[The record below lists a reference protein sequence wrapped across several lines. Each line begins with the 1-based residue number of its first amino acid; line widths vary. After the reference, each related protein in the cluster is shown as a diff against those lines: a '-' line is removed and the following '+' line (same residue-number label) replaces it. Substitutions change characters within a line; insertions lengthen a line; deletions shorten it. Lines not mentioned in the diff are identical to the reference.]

1 MVYYDALIVRDAH
14 KIMKYKIIVIVFLVL
29 QSYSTQAGV
38 GKILVEILEPLF
50 KQSVKQV
57 DEISKNTL
65 TTNDILAIQGI
76 KIVARPLSNL
86 QGESH
91 IDDKNTKPMR
101 SLDEIFGEDDEL
113 ILKELSKEDDELILK
128 ELSNYDKNS
137 DEYKIIN
144 IIANDLELCNT
155 QDINK
160 YLSFIDLYVHNKSP
174 IKDTLLSSESK
185 DFYKRYK
192 ANCNV
197 NDINILGI
205 SIDEV
210 NKLAYVEVTGNN
222 AFISGVINLS
232 YKSII
237 TFKFENSIWK
247 LWDGVI
253 VEKNIK
259 ILDQNWWSYGRKSS
273 KCELLDKYNILQPLN
288 VLVSE
293 SYKEFNCSTN
303 GVIKENFLIVSCKS
317 KEIDTNLIYSKTKS
331 QCEKIGSLLRKN
343 NEINNP

>member
-1 MVYYDALIVRDAH
+1 MVYYDALIVMDAH

-50 KQSVKQV
+50 KQSAKQV

-65 TTNDILAIQGI
+65 TTNDILAIQGT

-86 QGESH
+86 QDESH

-113 ILKELSKEDDELILK
+113 ILKELS
-128 ELSNYDKNS
+128 NYDKNS
-137 DEYKIIN
+137 DEYKMIN

-160 YLSFIDLYVHNKSP
+160 YLSFIALYVHNKSP
-174 IKDTLLSSESK
+174 IKDTLLSSENK
-185 DFYKRYK
+185 KFYKRYK
-192 ANCNV
+192 INCSI
-197 NDINILGI
+197 DGIDILGVGT
-205 SIDEV
+205 SVDEV
-210 NKLAYVEVTGNN
+210 NKFAYVEVTGNN

-247 LWDGVI
+247 LWDEVI

>member
-14 KIMKYKIIVIVFLVL
+14 KIMKYKIIVIVFLAL

-50 KQSVKQV
+50 KQSAKQV

-76 KIVARPLSNL
+76 KIVARPLSSL
-86 QGESH
+86 QDESH

-101 SLDEIFGEDDEL
+101 SLDEIFG
-113 ILKELSKEDDELILK
+113 EDDELILK

-174 IKDTLLSSESK
+174 VKDTLLSSENK
-185 DFYKRYK
+185 NFYKRYK
-192 ANCNV
+192 INCSI
-197 NDINILGI
+197 DGIDILGI
-205 SIDEV
+205 GISVDEV
-210 NKLAYVEVTGNN
+210 NKFVYVEVTGN
-222 AFISGVINLS
+222 ALISGFMNLS

-247 LWDGVI
+247 LWDEVI

-259 ILDQNWWSYGRKSS
+259 ILDQNW
-273 KCELLDKYNILQPLN
+273 
-288 VLVSE
+288 
-293 SYKEFNCSTN
+293 
-303 GVIKENFLIVSCKS
+303 
-317 KEIDTNLIYSKTKS
+317 
-331 QCEKIGSLLRKN
+331 
-343 NEINNP
+343 